1 MATAATVKQV
11 QVKQTKPNMLEAS
24 LEGVYEALV
33 KILQRHA
40 PPFRTDVPCRSGGK
54 TVVPV
59 DGPEARGDSRRLWRQ
74 AR

>member
-11 QVKQTKPNMLEAS
+11 QVKQTKPRMVEAS
-24 LEGVYEALV
+24 LEGVYEAGEEP
-33 KILQRHA
+33 A
-40 PPFRTDVPCRSGGK
+40 ATRSTIQDRCTVQERGK

>member
-1 MATAATVKQV
+1 MATAAMVKQV
-11 QVKQTKPNMLEAS
+11 QVRQTKPKLVEAS

-40 PPFRTDVPCRSGGK
+40 PPFRTEVHERRENL
-54 TVVPV
+54 VPV
-59 DGPEARGDSRRLWRQ
+59 DGPEACGDSRRLRRQ

>member
-1 MATAATVKQV
+1 MATAATVKR
-11 QVKQTKPNMLEAS
+11 VKQTKPKIVEAS

-33 KILQRHA
+33 KILA
-40 PPFRTDVPCRSGGK
+40 TRSTIQDRCTLRERGK

-59 DGPEARGDSRRLWRQ
+59 DGPEARGDSRRLRRQ